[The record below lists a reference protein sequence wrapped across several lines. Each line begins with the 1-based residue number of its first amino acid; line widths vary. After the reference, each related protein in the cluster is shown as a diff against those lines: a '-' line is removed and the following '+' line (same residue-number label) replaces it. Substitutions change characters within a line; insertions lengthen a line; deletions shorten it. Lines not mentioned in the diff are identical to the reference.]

1 MSSDVYNIAIIGSG
15 PAGLT
20 AAIYAARANLEP
32 VCIEGTEA
40 GGQLMITTDVENFP
54 GFEDGIMGPQL
65 MDVMK
70 KQAARFGT
78 KYLSGDVTDVDFENF
93 PFTLKTG
100 KGDIKAKAVIIATGA
115 SARYMGLESELRY
128 RGRGVSACATCDG
141 FFFKDKEVLVI
152 GGGDSA
158 MEEAVFLTKFSKK
171 VSVVH
176 RRDELRASR
185 IMQQRAFDNPK
196 IEIIWDSVLV
206 EVLGNGSVTG
216 AKLRNVKSGDVNEVK
231 CDGIFLAIGH
241 DPNTKVFREHIDTDD
256 KGYIIAQEHT
266 MTSVRGVFA
275 AGDVVDHR
283 YRQAVT
289 AAAMGCMA
297 ALEATHYLD
306 QLAAEGK

>member
-1 MSSDVYNIAIIGSG
+1 
-15 PAGLT
+15 
-20 AAIYAARANLEP
+20 
-32 VCIEGTEA
+32 
-40 GGQLMITTDVENFP
+40 
-54 GFEDGIMGPQL
+54 
-65 MDVMK
+65 
-70 KQAARFGT
+70 
-78 KYLSGDVTDVDFENF
+78 
-93 PFTLKTG
+93 
-100 KGDIKAKAVIIATGA
+100 
-115 SARYMGLESELRY
+115 
-128 RGRGVSACATCDG
+128 
-141 FFFKDKEVLVI
+141 
-152 GGGDSA
+152 
-158 MEEAVFLTKFSKK
+158 
-171 VSVVH
+171 
-176 RRDELRASR
+176 
-185 IMQQRAFDNPK
+185 MQQRAFDNPK